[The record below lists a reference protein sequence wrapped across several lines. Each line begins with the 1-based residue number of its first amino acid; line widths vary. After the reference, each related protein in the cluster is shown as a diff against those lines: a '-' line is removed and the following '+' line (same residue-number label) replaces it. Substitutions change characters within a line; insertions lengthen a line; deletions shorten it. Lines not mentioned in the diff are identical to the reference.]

1 MNSDCCQFEDAV
13 TAALANGWW
22 TDDLRRHAAVC
33 PQCSEL
39 QLVWKELAY
48 AAELDGYLMPM
59 PSAGLIWRHAQLTVR
74 RERMERAIAAIEI
87 MRKIAIAATLIALG
101 VFVWLWKPD
110 ISPVYWSAVLTGAG
124 LLLSSGIVLYGWA
137 RGRI

>member
-1 MNSDCCQFEDAV
+1 MKFAFCQFEDAV
-13 TAALANGWW
+13 TAALLGGFW
-22 TDDLRRHAAVC
+22 TEDLREHSAVC
-33 PQCSEL
+33 PHCSEL
-39 QLVWKELAY
+39 EMVWEELAHV
-48 AAELDGYLMPM
+48 AEVRGDRPL
-59 PSAGLIWRHAQLTVR
+59 PSSGLIWWRAQLIAR

-87 MRKIAIAATLIALG
+87 MRKIAIAATLIAVA

-110 ISPVYWSAVLTGAG
+110 IGPVYWSGLLTGAG